1 MISDSR
7 DVSWQSPSTAGYLLQ
22 NKLGQKNVS
31 HVLSGCQELQ
41 WKQILQYIII
51 KLQTIHSILDR
62 TSQINF
68 LRTFL
73 LQYYLH
79 ESLDKFQCFKRARAW
94 WIFNFSTLFLFS
106 FSYNFFRGIIC
117 PRFCEASQMSASDWG
132 EAGCSDKRW
141 LRLILI
147 RRGEKVNA
155 RDKFI
160 WGKKDCWDGHNH
172 SNHSNDEIDTDT
184 DTHSRA

>member
-1 MISDSR
+1 MSR
-7 DVSWQSPSTAGYLLQ
+7 MSFQVARSYNG
-22 NKLGQKNVS
+22 NKYCNTLSLNFKLFILFWIGQVKS
-31 HVLSGCQELQ
+31 IFWGHFC
-41 WKQILQYIII
+41 Y
-51 KLQTIHSILDR
+51 TI
-62 TSQINF
+62 
-68 LRTFL
+68 
-73 LQYYLH
+73 YLH
-79 ESLDKFQCFKRARAW
+79 ERLDKFQPFKRARAW
-94 WIFNFSTLFLFS
+94 WIFNFSTMFL

-132 EAGCSDKRW
+132 EARCSDKRW

-172 SNHSNDEIDTDT
+172 SNHSNDEIDTDIT
-184 DTHSRA
+184 DTHSRAWLNYPW